1 MSSIL
6 HTCPGAGPPGWGCQG
21 LGPPWP
27 STTPPA
33 GGRPTQTCCWSAGA
47 PPRRGSRRS
56 TVGWCCCRCCWTTRR
71 CTAPSTAAARSWTAP
86 PRRHGACRGTRAHHL
101 GLYETTP
108 SFKSW
113 QNKSRV
119 ALQKMKET
127 SLTSPYPPQQCC
139 ERSVVGKHKPR
150 QFSDLSGWWLPP
162 LSNEHSFCF

>member
-1 MSSIL
+1 MILKPMSSIL

-47 PPRRGSRRS
+47 PPQRGSRRS

-86 PRRHGACRGTRAHHL
+86 LRRPGACRDTRAHHL
-101 GLYETTP
+101 GLYETTIF
-108 SFKSW
+108 SKLTKQVKSGITE
-113 QNKSRV
+113 NERNVSH
-119 ALQKMKET
+119 LSIPT
-127 SLTSPYPPQQCC
+127 LTWVL
-139 ERSVVGKHKPR
+139 RT
-150 QFSDLSGWWLPP
+150 
-162 LSNEHSFCF
+162 